1 LRVTHKELIKQVAK
15 QTDLTPDEV
24 AILWRE
30 LSQVMTK
37 QLQERSKIRIK
48 NFGAFVVVKHKSRTV
63 PDPRERSKKLV
74 IFDQHLPKFRPSEQ
88 LRAKVKDILPNHA
101 AMSEDES
108 ELETVSP
115 TVDETAVAETTTVA
129 AKETIE
135 EATTPVKET
144 GTIKDKESSSDEPKS
159 DEPTDEPVKKKHS
172 KTDKL
177 DASIQSLSK
186 SVNIGYIDLSTLTID
201 KEVLELIP
209 AHIAQKYQL
218 VAIEK
223 TDDKLI
229 VAMIDPGDREAID
242 IVERQTG
249 LTIEPKITTSSE
261 LQHALDQY
269 GADASA
275 LSSITGEEM
284 TETDPAAQQEAMQDA
299 ESNDA
304 PAAKAVNTILERAV
318 RDKASDIHIE
328 PTDKVVVVRYRID
341 GILQQVMELPKAI
354 QSALVS
360 RLKIMS
366 SLKID
371 ESRLPQ
377 DGRLRIILDR
387 HPVDFRLS
395 TLPTVNGEKV
405 VMRIL
410 DEASGMLT
418 FEDLGLRG
426 ENLRRIEDNITKSH
440 GMLLVTGP
448 TGSGKTTTL
457 YSAIGKI
464 ISPEINI
471 ITVEDPVEYRISG
484 INQSQVNAGIGYDFA
499 SGLRSIVRQDPDVIL
514 IGEIRDLETAT
525 MAIHSALTGHVVL
538 STLHTNDA
546 AGAVPRLIDM
556 GIEPFL
562 ITSST
567 NVVLAQRLV
576 RRICDECKEA
586 IEFPEEAL
594 KEVYEEIEKIPEEH
608 RKKIDTAKL
617 TFSKGKGCSRCNNSG
632 YKGRLGIYEALVVTE
647 SIKQLALKRVSSSE
661 LAEQAIKEGMITMKQ
676 DGILK
681 VLDGITTLEEVWRVT
696 KD

>member
-1 LRVTHKELIKQVAK
+1 MTHKELIKQVAK

-30 LSQVMTK
+30 LGHVMMK
-37 QLQERSKIRIK
+37 QLQGHGKIRIK
-48 NFGAFVVVKHKSRTV
+48 NFGAFVIVKHKSRTV

-88 LRAKVKDILPNHA
+88 LRAKVKDILPQHA
-101 AMSEDES
+101 AMNDGE
-108 ELETVSP
+108 P
-115 TVDETAVAETTTVA
+115 
-129 AKETIE
+129 E
-135 EATTPVKET
+135 EADKATVPTEVATLPIEAT
-144 GTIKDKESSSDEPKS
+144 ASAQPKDTASEPAKTAQ
-159 DEPTDEPVKKKHS
+159 PKKKQS
-172 KTDKL
+172 KADKL

-209 AHIAQKYQL
+209 AHIARKYQL

-223 TDDKLI
+223 NNDTLV

-249 LTIEPKITTSSE
+249 LTIEAKITTASE

-269 GADASA
+269 GADATTMA
-275 LSSITGEEM
+275 SITGEEISDS
-284 TETDPAAQQEAMQDA
+284 DPAAQQEAMQDA

-304 PAAKAVNTILERAV
+304 PAAKAVSTILERAV

-328 PTDKVVVVRYRID
+328 PNEKVVVVRYRID

-354 QSALVS
+354 QAALVS

-377 DGRLRIILDR
+377 DGRLRIVLDR
-387 HPVDFRLS
+387 HPIDFRLS

-464 ISPEINI
+464 VSPEINI

-484 INQSQVNAGIGYDFA
+484 INQSQVNSGIGYDFA

-576 RRICDECKEA
+576 RRICDECKET

-594 KEVYEEIEKIPEEH
+594 KEVYEEIELMPEEH
-608 RKKIDTAKL
+608 RKKIDTTKM

-647 SIKQLALKRVSSSE
+647 AIKQLALKRVSSSE

-676 DGILK
+676 DGIMK
-681 VLDGITTLEEVWRVT
+681 AIDGITTLEEVWRVT